1 MYEGYRIW
9 FDAWLRHAER
19 LSRLRVSWSCW
30 EFSGHRGPV
39 TVRELF
45 EAVNEGRPVVY
56 TGVLKLLQIMAEKGL
71 VERDERERAHV
82 YRAAVSQ
89 ADTERRFVRELS
101 ERFFAGSAAQLALRA
116 LQIEKAS
123 DEELEAIRQLIE
135 KKGRGEVAV
144 AVPLVMAQDWN
155 NLRRIGI

>member
-1 MYEGYRIW
+1 MISYMVWHMVKKRGTPKPTESELELLGI
-9 FDAWLRHAER
+9 L
-19 LSRLRVSWSCW
+19 W
-30 EFSGHRGPV
+30 ERGPV

-56 TGVLKLLQIMAEKGL
+56 TGVLKLLQIMTEKGL
-71 VERDERERAHV
+71 VERDERERAHL

-89 ADTERRFVRELS
+89 ADTERRFLRELS

-123 DEELEAIRQLIE
+123 DEELQAIRLLIE
-135 KKGRGEVAV
+135 NKNVAK
-144 AVPLVMAQDWN
+144 
-155 NLRRIGI
+155 

>member
-1 MYEGYRIW
+1 MVKKRATPKPTESELELLGI
-9 FDAWLRHAER
+9 L
-19 LSRLRVSWSCW
+19 W
-30 EFSGHRGPV
+30 ERGPV

-71 VERDERERAHV
+71 VERDERERAHL

-89 ADTERRFVRELS
+89 ADTEQRFLRELS

-123 DEELEAIRQLIE
+123 DEELEAIRQLIG
-135 KKGRGEVAV
+135 KKGVAK
-144 AVPLVMAQDWN
+144 
-155 NLRRIGI
+155 

>member
-1 MYEGYRIW
+1 MVWRMVKTRGTPKPTESELELLG
-9 FDAWLRHAER
+9 AL
-19 LSRLRVSWSCW
+19 W
-30 EFSGHRGPV
+30 ERGPM

-45 EAVNEGRPVVY
+45 EAVNVGRPVVY

-89 ADTERRFVRELS
+89 ADTERRFLRELS

-116 LQIEKAS
+116 LQIDKAS

-135 KKGRGEVAV
+135 KRDVAK
-144 AVPLVMAQDWN
+144 
-155 NLRRIGI
+155 

>member
-1 MYEGYRIW
+1 MVKKRATPKPTESELELLGI
-9 FDAWLRHAER
+9 L
-19 LSRLRVSWSCW
+19 W
-30 EFSGHRGPV
+30 ERGPV

-45 EAVNEGRPVVY
+45 EAVNQGRPVVY

-71 VERDERERAHV
+71 VERDERERAHL

-89 ADTERRFVRELS
+89 ADTESRFLRELS
-101 ERFFAGSAAQLALRA
+101 EKFIAGSAAQLALRA

-135 KKGRGEVAV
+135 KRTLTK
-144 AVPLVMAQDWN
+144 
-155 NLRRIGI
+155 

>member
-1 MYEGYRIW
+1 MAKNTTTPKPTESELELLGI
-9 FDAWLRHAER
+9 L
-19 LSRLRVSWSCW
+19 W
-30 EFSGHRGPV
+30 ERGPL

-89 ADTERRFVRELS
+89 ADTERRFLRELS

-123 DEELEAIRQLIE
+123 EEELEAIRQLIR
-135 KKGRGEVAV
+135 KKSS
-144 AVPLVMAQDWN
+144 
-155 NLRRIGI
+155 

>member
-1 MYEGYRIW
+1 MAKNTTTPKPTESELELLGI
-9 FDAWLRHAER
+9 L
-19 LSRLRVSWSCW
+19 W
-30 EFSGHRGPV
+30 ERGPL

-56 TGVLKLLQIMAEKGL
+56 TGVLKLLQIMAEKDL

-89 ADTERRFVRELS
+89 ADTERRFLRELS
-101 ERFFAGSAAQLALRA
+101 EKFFAGSAAQLALRA

-123 DEELEAIRQLIE
+123 EEELEAIRQLIR
-135 KKGRGEVAV
+135 KKSS
-144 AVPLVMAQDWN
+144 
-155 NLRRIGI
+155 

>member
-1 MYEGYRIW
+1 MVKKRETPKPTESELELLGILW
-9 FDAWLRHAER
+9 D
-19 LSRLRVSWSCW
+19 
-30 EFSGHRGPV
+30 RGPV

-89 ADTERRFVRELS
+89 ADTERRFLRELS

-123 DEELEAIRQLIE
+123 DEELEAIRQLIG
-135 KKGRGEVAV
+135 KRDVA
-144 AVPLVMAQDWN
+144 
-155 NLRRIGI
+155 R

>member
-1 MYEGYRIW
+1 MVKKRETPKPTESELELLGI
-9 FDAWLRHAER
+9 L
-19 LSRLRVSWSCW
+19 W
-30 EFSGHRGPV
+30 ERGPV

-45 EAVNEGRPVVY
+45 EAVNVGRPVVY

-89 ADTERRFVRELS
+89 ADTERRFLRELS

-116 LQIEKAS
+116 LQIEKAN
-123 DEELEAIRQLIE
+123 DEELEAIRQLIG
-135 KKGRGEVAV
+135 KKS
-144 AVPLVMAQDWN
+144 MA
-155 NLRRIGI
+155 R

>member
-1 MYEGYRIW
+1 MVWCMVKTRGTPKPTESELELLGI
-9 FDAWLRHAER
+9 L
-19 LSRLRVSWSCW
+19 W
-30 EFSGHRGPV
+30 ERGPV

-135 KKGRGEVAV
+135 KKGVTK
-144 AVPLVMAQDWN
+144 
-155 NLRRIGI
+155 

>member
-1 MYEGYRIW
+1 M
-9 FDAWLRHAER
+9 
-19 LSRLRVSWSCW
+19 
-30 EFSGHRGPV
+30 FSTMAKKPITPKPTESELELLTTLWDRGPL

-89 ADTERRFVRELS
+89 ADTEHRFLRELS

-116 LQIEKAS
+116 LEMESAS
-123 DEELEAIRQLIE
+123 EEELASIRKLIA
-135 KKGRGEVAV
+135 KKSA
-144 AVPLVMAQDWN
+144 AL
-155 NLRRIGI
+155 